1 MSNLKKQIGANIRYE
16 RISRNISIEELAE
29 MLELSS
35 AFVGLIERGQRGAS
49 VKNLIKISEIFS
61 VSIDSLINTN
71 RSSYSNLSEN
81 KENQNIKVKQETID
95 SLLYNLDKS
104 ELDFIISVIRN
115 LKQLKH
121 SYADEVY

>member
-71 RSSYSNLSEN
+71 RSNYSNLSEN
-81 KENQNIKVKQETID
+81 KENQNYKARLETIN
-95 SLLYNLDKS
+95 SLLYNLDGS
-104 ELDFIISVIRN
+104 ELDFIISIIRS

-121 SYADEVY
+121 TYSE